1 MKKTISQKI
10 DPANLPSKFQV
21 YWALDYLENEK
32 GKDRFSVREVLN
44 CLVEDKSIDISRQ
57 HVNGILTKSKGAVNN
72 GLTGFKLMEKGKNE
86 LKNFTNKSEQSNDSN
101 ILKSNYLSSYK
112 LHPKIEQ
119 VSIVPFQ
126 AKLYK
131 ESIQNALVEVISEVK
146 IKTGNPKDP
155 QGKDLDGDKLMQHV
169 FGCDNQQPLIKF
181 NSLNNSLDSAEQRG
195 LMNLFKG
202 IVGIRDRKAH
212 LNFIQKD
219 PERAFEY
226 LVLASLLLKLVDEN
240 TTS

>member
-1 MKKTISQKI
+1 MTKISEKI
-10 DPANLPSKFQV
+10 NPLDLPAKLQV
-21 YWALDYLENEK
+21 YWALDYLEKE
-32 GKDRFSVREVLN
+32 GKNRFTVREIMN
-44 CLVEDKSIDISRQ
+44 YLVEKKGIDISRQ
-57 HVNGILTKSKGAVNN
+57 HINGILTKSKGAVNN
-72 GLTGFKLMEKGKNE
+72 SFSLYKLMEKGRNE
-86 LKNFTNKSEQSNDSN
+86 LKGFTTQKQGVKNNSNTSTN
-101 ILKSNYLSSYK
+101 NYLSSYK

-119 VSIVPFQ
+119 VSKIPFQ
-126 AKLYK
+126 SKLYK

-146 IKTGNPKDP
+146 VKTGNPKDS

-169 FGCDNQQPLIKF
+169 FGCDNQQPIIKF
-181 NSLNNSLDSAEQRG
+181 NPLSNSLDLAEQRG

-219 PERAFEY
+219 PVRAFEY

-240 TTS
+240 TTP